1 MAEKKIKIKDEWA
14 TFNHLGNHPQILK
27 EQAMQSQTLQ

>member
-1 MAEKKIKIKDEWA
+1 MAEKKIKAEWA

-27 EQAMQSQTLQ
+27 EQAMQSQIL